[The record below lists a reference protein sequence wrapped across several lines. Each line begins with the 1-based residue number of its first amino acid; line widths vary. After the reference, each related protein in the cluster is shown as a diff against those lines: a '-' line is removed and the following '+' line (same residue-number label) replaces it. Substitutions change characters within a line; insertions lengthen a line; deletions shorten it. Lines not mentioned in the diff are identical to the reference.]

1 MKVLI
6 KPICLALFFLIP
18 GVNRFLYASDS
29 GSRDATGIT
38 QQQKKLT
45 GIVQDDQGP
54 IIGASVSVKGATT
67 GTVTDIDGKFTLE
80 VPDGA
85 TLIIRY
91 IGYVTQEVK
100 YTGQSV
106 LNINLKEDSQ
116 TLSEVVVTA
125 MGIKKEKRAL
135 SYAMSEL
142 KSEEMRTV
150 PTLNLGSSLYGKV
163 AGMRIVSTAA
173 GPTGGTK
180 IQIRG
185 LNSIAGNN
193 RPLVVID
200 GVPISD
206 NDSNWDGRE
215 RNQTQTGS
223 ALNDINPD
231 DIESL
236 SVLKGANAAAL
247 YGSRASNGVILI
259 TMKKGKAGK
268 KGLGVEVGMSYTTD
282 RLAYLPKYQNV
293 FGQGTKGYF
302 DIDAATGQPKPE
314 YSTYRSFGPRMDG
327 TPVLWWDGQVRP
339 FSPQPDNYKDLFQN
353 GYTNNNNISVSSAS
367 ENTTLRVS
375 YANMNYEGFLEN
387 MKQERH
393 NFNIAG
399 TAKLSERISLDAN
412 VSYSRIKTTNAPTR
426 IDRISNFPIP
436 RSEIAQLYKDHYKN
450 ANGYYLTN
458 EINNIA
464 SSNKDN
470 ILNYLL
476 WQQNENRYVT
486 SRDRIV
492 GTIAANIKIIDPLNL
507 RLTVGTDRIRDLK
520 EDKEMFKKYSDPA
533 DMNTLEGLYRKTNED
548 YTKKFFEALLTFNKT
563 LSDNFDLSL
572 TGGASAEYIDES
584 QNKWESNG
592 LKINGLFS
600 SRNNKLSPNSSTYSG
615 FGYNRSEYLSGAYGS
630 GQLAYKRYLYL
641 DVTGRN
647 DWTSRLPKGARSYF
661 YPSVGLGF
669 VFSDALKMPAWLTF
683 GKLRASYAIVG
694 NSTPSIYFAN
704 SVYNLETYD
713 DRLIT
718 NTFGSE
724 VPPVSI
730 KPEKTYAWEFGLD
743 LRALDNRIGIDV
755 AYFNNETRNQILS
768 IDIPVSAGARKMKTN
783 AGTISNEGVEIQL
796 KGTPIQTKDF
806 SWDAT
811 INFSYTKNKL
821 KSFVPGL
828 DVYNIGSPWSAAN
841 FIAQPGNAAYTVM
854 IKKWKRDDHGNKIVN
869 ANGAYVQESDY
880 TYAGEAMPKF
890 TGGFN
895 TSIRYKDFLLVANL
909 DAQFGGKILSF
920 TNNYL
925 KSSGAGTGSLL
936 GRDEEYGGLAY
947 YINNSKQKIALDSH
961 SATAPGT
968 SFDGRVYHDGII
980 AEGVKADG
988 TANDIIV
995 SAESYYNSR
1004 YNIAGSEDNLYDNT
1018 YIKFRELSISYQVPA
1033 KIYSK
1038 ARLQGLSLSLIGS
1051 NLFYIYKRVPNID
1064 PESTLGTSGTNQFV
1078 EYTAY
1083 PSMRSFGFS
1092 IKTRF

>member
-6 KPICLALFFLIP
+6 KSICLILFFTIS
-18 GVNRFLYASDS
+18 VISDFLHASDLE
-29 GSRDATGIT
+29 TQNTTEIT
-38 QQQKKLT
+38 QQSHNVT

-54 IIGASVSVKGATT
+54 VIGASISIKNSKI
-67 GTVTDIDGKFTLE
+67 GTVTDIDGKYSLD
-80 VPDGA
+80 VPEGA
-85 TLIIRY
+85 ILIVRY

-100 YTGQSV
+100 YTGQAT
-106 LNINLKEDSQ
+106 LDITLKENSQ
-116 TLSEVVVTA
+116 TLNEVVVTA

-150 PTLNLGSSLYGKV
+150 PTQNLGSSLYGKV

-173 GPTGGTK
+173 GPMGGTK

-185 LNSIAGNN
+185 LNSIAGSN
-193 RPLVVID
+193 RPLIVVD
-200 GVPISD
+200 GVPIQD
-206 NDSNWDGRE
+206 NDSGWDGRE

-259 TMKKGKAGK
+259 TMKKGATGK
-268 KGLGVEVGMSYTTD
+268 KGLGVEVGTSYTSN

-302 DIDAATGQPKPE
+302 DMDAASGQYKPE

-353 GYTNNNNISVSSAS
+353 GFTNNNNIAVSSS
-367 ENTTLRVS
+367 TENTSLRIS
-375 YANMNYEGFLEN
+375 YANMNYEGFLKN
-387 MKQERH
+387 MEQEKH
-393 NFNIAG
+393 NFNVAG
-399 TAKLSERISLDAN
+399 TAKLSKRVSLDAN
-412 VSYSRIKTTNAPTR
+412 VSFSRIKTTNSPTR

-436 RSEIAQLYKDHYKN
+436 RSEISQLYKEHYKN
-450 ANGYYLTN
+450 ADGYYLTD
-458 EINNIA
+458 EITNIA
-464 SSNKDN
+464 STNKDN

-476 WQQNENRYVT
+476 WQQNENRYIT

-533 DMNTLEGLYRKTNED
+533 DMSTLEGLYRKTNED
-548 YTKKFFEALLTFNKT
+548 YTKKFFEALLAFNKT
-563 LSDNFDLSL
+563 LNSDFDLSL
-572 TGGASAEYIDES
+572 TAGASAEYIDES

-592 LKINGLFS
+592 LKINGMFS
-600 SRNNKLSPNSSTYSG
+600 TQNNKLSPNSSTFSG
-615 FGYNRSEYLSGAYGS
+615 FGYNRSEFLSGVYGS
-630 GQLAYKRYLYL
+630 GQLAYKHYLYL

-661 YPSVGLGF
+661 YPSVGVGF
-669 VFSDALKMPAWLTF
+669 VFSDAIKMPSWLTY
-683 GKLRASYAIVG
+683 GKVRASYAIVG

-704 SVYNLETYD
+704 NVYNLETYD

-718 NTFGSE
+718 NTFTSE

-730 KPEKTYAWEFGLD
+730 KPEKTYAWEFGVD
-743 LRALDNRIGIDV
+743 LRALNNRIGLDF
-755 AYFNNETRNQILS
+755 AYFTNETRNQILS
-768 IDIPVSAGARKMKTN
+768 IDVPVSSGSKKMKTN
-783 AGTISNEGVEIQL
+783 AGTVSNHGIEVQL
-796 KGTPIQTKDF
+796 RGTPIQTNDF

-811 INFSYTKNKL
+811 VNFSYTRNKL

-854 IKKWKRDDHGNKIVN
+854 IKKWKRDELGNKVVN
-869 ANGAYVQESDY
+869 SNGAYTQESDY

-895 TSIRYKDFLLVANL
+895 TTLRYKDFSLTANI

-925 KSSGAGTGSLL
+925 RASGAGTGSLF

-947 YINNSKQKIALDSH
+947 YINKSQQKVALDGH
-961 SATAPGT
+961 STNAP
-968 SFDGRVYHDGII
+968 SSSIDGRVYHDGII
-980 AEGVKADG
+980 ADGVKADG
-988 TANDIIV
+988 TPNDIIV

-1018 YIKFRELSISYQVPA
+1018 YIKFRELSLTYQVPS

-1038 ARLQGLSLSLIGS
+1038 IRLQGLSLSFIGS

-1064 PESTLGTSGTNQFV
+1064 PEATLGTSGTNQFV